1 MLSATQSGS
10 FEPPGAAER
19 SRRLAETG
27 SRVIYVMAL
36 VARHVWVAMH
46 DNPSQSDRRS
56 LLSAEC
62 ACASFVAHGALL
74 LVALALSAGGRRLPA
89 DEREARVFF
98 LLPPDRVP
106 ASTHQSD
113 LMQWGR
119 LGGDLSDGKD
129 LLRSGVGRQIRAD
142 DHGSRVWG
150 KRSGARAELPFGPVE
165 RLVADSV
172 FSALEVDRTVERYD
186 GSAAPVYPP
195 ELIARGV
202 EGMVQ
207 AMYVVDTAGRVDTS
221 SIEVVASDNPQFT
234 RSVREALDRMRF
246 RPALRGGR
254 PVRQRVQQ
262 KFRFQIEPPPELTKS
277 INAHS

>member
-1 MLSATQSGS
+1 M
-10 FEPPGAAER
+10 
-19 SRRLAETG
+19 
-27 SRVIYVMAL
+27 VAL
-36 VARHVWVAMH
+36 HVRVAMH
-46 DNPSQSDRRS
+46 DIPSQSDRGF
-56 LLSAEC
+56 LFSAEC
-62 ACASFVAHGALL
+62 ACASLVAHGAVL
-74 LVALALSAGGRRLPA
+74 LVALVFSAGGRRLPA

-142 DHGSRVWG
+142 DHGSREWG
-150 KRSGARAELPFGPVE
+150 KRSGARPALPFGPVE

-172 FSALEVDRTVERYD
+172 FSVLEVDRMVERYD
-186 GSAAPVYPP
+186 GSAAPAYPP
-195 ELIARGV
+195 QLIAKGV

-207 AMYVVDTAGRVDTS
+207 AMYVVDTTGRVDTT
-221 SIEVVASDNPQFT
+221 SIEVVASDDPQFT
-234 RSVREALDRMRF
+234 RSVREALDHMRF

-262 KFRFQIEPPPELTKS
+262 KFRFQIEPPPELSKPIS
-277 INAHS
+277 AHS

>member
-1 MLSATQSGS
+1 VDDQLPSH
-10 FEPPGAAER
+10 PPR
-19 SRRLAETG
+19 ST
-27 SRVIYVMAL
+27 
-36 VARHVWVAMH
+36 
-46 DNPSQSDRRS
+46 

-62 ACASFVAHGALL
+62 ACASLVAHAVV
-74 LVALALSAGGRRLPA
+74 LVLALALTQGGARLPA

-113 LMQWGR
+113 LIQWGR

-129 LLRSGVGRQIRAD
+129 LLRAGVGRSIRPD
-142 DHGSRVWG
+142 DHGSRIWG
-150 KRSGARAELPFGPVE
+150 RRSGARPELPFGPAE

-172 FSALEVDRTVERYD
+172 FSVLEVDRMVERFD

-195 ELIARGV
+195 ELIAMGV

-207 AMYVVDTAGRVDTS
+207 AIYVVDTTGWVDS
-221 SIEVVASDNPQFT
+221 SSVEVVVSDDARFT
-234 RSVREALDRMRF
+234 QSVREALDHMRF
-246 RPALRGGR
+246 RPAIRAGH

-262 KFRFQIEPPPELTKS
+262 KFRFQIAPTPDLSKQIS
-277 INAHS
+277 SRFQ

>member
-1 MLSATQSGS
+1 
-10 FEPPGAAER
+10 
-19 SRRLAETG
+19 
-27 SRVIYVMAL
+27 
-36 VARHVWVAMH
+36 MH
-46 DNPSQSDRRS
+46 DHLPTHPPRGT

-62 ACASFVAHGALL
+62 ACASFVAHAAVLIL
-74 LVALALSAGGRRLPA
+74 AVALTHGGARLPA

-98 LLPPDRVP
+98 LLPPDRMP

-113 LMQWGR
+113 LIQWGR

-129 LLRSGVGRQIRAD
+129 LLRAGVGRSTRPD

-150 KRSGARAELPFGPVE
+150 QRSGARPELPFGPAE

-172 FSALEVDRTVERYD
+172 FSVLEVDRMVERYE
-186 GSAAPVYPP
+186 GSAAPAYPP
-195 ELIARGV
+195 ELIAMGV

-207 AMYVVDTAGRVDTS
+207 AVYVVDTAGWVDTA
-221 SIEVVASDNPQFT
+221 SIELMTEDDPRFA

-246 RPALRGGR
+246 RPALRGGH

-262 KFRFQIEPPPELTKS
+262 KFRFKISATPDLSRQISARP
-277 INAHS
+277 